1 MKNLLAG
8 FLAIL
13 AIFSFYNTAI
23 SAENLSG
30 KITLVPTTFSQSLTV
45 NNFDD
50 LFQQTRVY
58 LIKSDTADYWR
69 LEWSRDYDI
78 ISFSAFPRY
87 VVVKKSYSFF
97 DNAGDEPWLQGS
109 EISLDN
115 LQIEAEI
122 LDFKNDQ
129 YKGVNTIRTSIKAQV
144 SVQLDT
150 FGLRETYYN
159 LLINALKNKRPIAIE
174 GKIILRQYQDSP
186 VLFDHELK
194 NYQNLR
200 LIIFPTQ
207 IGNLKL
213 TN

>member
-1 MKNLLAG
+1 MKNLFVG
-8 FLAIL
+8 FLAVL
-13 AIFSFYNTAI
+13 TIFGFYNTAI
-23 SAENLSG
+23 SAENLGG
-30 KITLVPTTFSQSLTV
+30 KITLAPTTFSQSLTV

-58 LIKSDTADYWR
+58 LIKSDTANYWR

-87 VVVKKSYSFF
+87 VVVTKSYSFF

-109 EISLDN
+109 EIRLDN
-115 LQIEAEI
+115 LEIEAEI
-122 LDFKNDQ
+122 LDLKNDP
-129 YKGVNTIRTSIKAQV
+129 YKEVSNIRTYMKAQV
-144 SVQLDT
+144 SVQLET
-150 FGLRETYYN
+150 FNLKEVHYD
-159 LLINALKNKRPIAIE
+159 LLIDALKNKRPIAIE
-174 GKIILRQYQDSP
+174 GKIGLKQDQGSP
-186 VLFDHELK
+186 ALFDHVLK